1 MKIEPLSP
9 NRYARRL
16 KAFVGDLPY
25 RTRPYS
31 KRNWGHPF
39 HSLCSYQGKLK
50 PAIAHFLVKEFT
62 SPGETILDPFSGVGT
77 IPFEAC
83 QQGRIGIGVDIN
95 PIGYHNTFAKVGGV
109 EKSKV
114 IAYADHLEKHL
125 SEDNIQPTAIEEVN
139 IGVNRPIQEY
149 YHPDTFVEI
158 LKARRFFLERKDQR
172 DPNLSFLLAALLHL
186 LHGNRPYA
194 LSRRSHS
201 ITPLAPNG
209 PFEYRPLMP
218 RLRAKIDRMFS
229 EPLLDTFRAGEAY
242 EDSIFRFRLAVPVD
256 CILTSPPFLQST
268 RFYSSNWLRLW
279 FCGWEYEKQLAMRG
293 EFLEEQQRRSM
304 SIYDTVL
311 RAFDQFIKPGGLC
324 ILHLGATRKSSMGQ
338 QILNYVAVNGFHP
351 LALETENIEGWES
364 FGIKDQ
370 GSTVKHEFLLLQ
382 KRNNLLREKLAAR
395 IADLVHK
402 LF

>member
-1 MKIEPLSP
+1 MRIEPLSP
-9 NRYARRL
+9 NRYARTL
-16 KAFVGDLPY
+16 KAFVRDLPY
-25 RTRPYS
+25 RRRPYS

-62 SPGETILDPFSGVGT
+62 SAGETILDPFSGVGT

-83 QQGRIGIGVDIN
+83 QQGRKGIGVDIN
-95 PIGYHNTFAKVGGV
+95 PIGYHNTSAKVGGV

-114 IAYADHLEKHL
+114 HAYADRLEKHL
-125 SEDNIQPTAIEEVN
+125 SQDRLRRTAIDKVN
-139 IGVNRPIQEY
+139 ISVNRPIQEY
-149 YHPDTFVEI
+149 YHPDTLLEI
-158 LKARRFFLERKDQR
+158 LKARRFFLGKKHHR
-172 DPNLSFLLAALLHL
+172 DPNLSFLLAAVLHL

-201 ITPLAPNG
+201 ITPLAPTG

-218 RLRAKIDRMFS
+218 RLRAKIDRMFR
-229 EPLLDTFRAGEAY
+229 EPLLDTFKVGEAY
-242 EDSIFRFRLAVPVD
+242 EDSIFRFRLAAQVD

-279 FCGWEYEKQLAMRG
+279 FCGWEYEKQLAMKG

-304 SIYDTVL
+304 AIYDAVL
-311 RAFDQFIKPGGLC
+311 QAFDQLIKPRGLC
-324 ILHLGATRKSSMGQ
+324 VLHLGATHKSSMGE
-338 QILNYVAVNGFHP
+338 QILKYVVANGFRA
-351 LALETENIEGWES
+351 LAFESEDIQGWES

-370 GSTVKHEFLLLQ
+370 GTTIRHEFLLL
-382 KRNNLLREKLAAR
+382 EKAS
-395 IADLVHK
+395 
-402 LF
+402 